1 MNKYYYFLLPGLVL
15 LLAFNSNTNNFIFGH
30 TFSGDESASF
40 LTIVEMIKIESQLAQ
55 KDLASNATNAK
66 EHAEHTTEH
75 ITAND
80 TKEINERNP
89 RLATE
94 LNNTLSDFVKTFESQ
109 SPSESTV
116 KDKVSNLG
124 DVLSEVV
131 SARIDKEQLDNV
143 TVKAL
148 VVNDLVGEGL
158 EHYNSSL
165 GMEENKT
172 TASNATENGSNE
184 TAKIVNDP
192 DYQSAQAAIS
202 RAIDLYN
209 EIKPSGNA
217 NSTELGNS
225 LNSLK
230 DTIDSK
236 SPFDQADKIVDDKIT
251 PLLNGMFKLKLAEE
265 AGHGGEGDHAG
276 EGQAIKGKNNIL
288 RQEMRPIRQ
297 ITKDEAR
304 LSLLFYHI
312 ITDFYFTIKR

>member
-1 MNKYYYFLLPGLVL
+1 M
-15 LLAFNSNTNNFIFGH
+15 LLALNSNTHNFIFAH

-40 LTIVEMIKIESQLAQ
+40 LTLVEMMKIESQLAE
-55 KDLASNATNAK
+55 KELPTNATIAK
-66 EHAEHTTEH
+66 EHAEHTAEPL
-75 ITAND
+75 TAND

-109 SPSESTV
+109 SPSESAV
-116 KDKVSNLG
+116 KEKVSNLG
-124 DVLSEVV
+124 DVLSEVL

-148 VVNDLVGEGL
+148 VVNDLVGESL

-165 GMEENKT
+165 GDTVKT
-172 TASNATENGSNE
+172 E
-184 TAKIVNDP
+184 TPKIMGDA
-192 DYQSAQAAIS
+192 DYQSAQAAVS

-230 DTIDSK
+230 DTIASK
-236 SPFDQADKIVDDKIT
+236 SPFDQADKTVDNKIT
-251 PLLNGMFKLKLAEE
+251 PMLNGMFKLKLAEE
-265 AGHGGEGDHAG
+265 EVHGGEGQGHGGNESNASSG
-276 EGQAIKGKNNIL
+276 NE
-288 RQEMRPIRQ
+288 
-297 ITKDEAR
+297 T
-304 LSLLFYHI
+304 H
-312 ITDFYFTIKR
+312 

>member
-1 MNKYYYFLLPGLVL
+1 MNKYYYVLLPGLVL
-15 LLAFNSNTNNFIFGH
+15 LLALNSNTNNFIFGH
-30 TFSGDESASF
+30 TFSGGESATF
-40 LTIVEMIKIESQLAQ
+40 LTKVEMMKIESQLAQ

-109 SPSESTV
+109 SPSESAV
-116 KDKVSNLG
+116 KGKLSSLS
-124 DVLSEVV
+124 DVISEVV
-131 SARIDKEQLDNV
+131 SARIDKQQLDNV
-143 TVKAL
+143 TVKAQ

-158 EHYNSSL
+158 EHYSSAL

-172 TASNATENGSNE
+172 SVSNATENGKNE
-184 TAKIVNDP
+184 TTKIVNDA
-192 DYQSAQAAIS
+192 DYQSAQAAVS

-209 EIKPSGNA
+209 EIKPSGNT
-217 NSTELGNS
+217 NSTELGKS

-236 SPFDQADKIVDDKIT
+236 SPFDQADKTVDDKIT
-251 PLLNGMFKLKLAEE
+251 PLLNGIFKLGLAEE
-265 AGHGGEGDHAG
+265 EDHGGDGQDHGGNESKASSG
-276 EGQAIKGKNNIL
+276 NE
-288 RQEMRPIRQ
+288 
-297 ITKDEAR
+297 T
-304 LSLLFYHI
+304 H
-312 ITDFYFTIKR
+312 

>member
-1 MNKYYYFLLPGLVL
+1 MIL
-15 LLAFNSNTNNFIFGH
+15 LLAFNSNTNNFVFGH

-40 LTIVEMIKIESQLAQ
+40 LTIVEMIKLESQLAQ

-75 ITAND
+75 LTAND

-109 SPSESTV
+109 SPSESAV
-116 KDKVSNLG
+116 KDKASNLD

-148 VVNDLVGEGL
+148 VVNDLVGESL
-158 EHYNSSL
+158 EHYSSAL
-165 GMEENKT
+165 GMNESGHDKNN
-172 TASNATENGSNE
+172 ASS
-184 TAKIVNDP
+184 
-192 DYQSAQAAIS
+192 S
-202 RAIDLYN
+202 
-209 EIKPSGNA
+209 

-230 DTIDSK
+230 DTIDNK
-236 SPFDQADKIVDDKIT
+236 SPFDQADKTVDDKIT
-251 PLLNGMFKLKLAEE
+251 PLLNDIFKLKLAEE
-265 AGHGGEGDHAG
+265 EAHGGEGQDHGG
-276 EGQAIKGKNNIL
+276 EESHASSENETHK
-288 RQEMRPIRQ
+288 
-297 ITKDEAR
+297 
-304 LSLLFYHI
+304 
-312 ITDFYFTIKR
+312 TD

>member
-1 MNKYYYFLLPGLVL
+1 MNKYYYVLLPGLVL
-15 LLAFNSNTNNFIFGH
+15 LLALNSNTHNFIFGH
-30 TFSGDESASF
+30 TFSGGESATF
-40 LTIVEMIKIESQLAQ
+40 LTKVEMMKIEAQLAQ

-66 EHAEHTTEH
+66 EHADHTTEH

-109 SPSESTV
+109 SPSESAV
-116 KDKVSNLG
+116 KDKLSGLS
-124 DVLSEVV
+124 DVISEVV
-131 SARIDKEQLDNV
+131 SARIDKQQLDNV
-143 TVKAL
+143 TVKAQ

-165 GMEENKT
+165 G
-172 TASNATENGSNE
+172 E
-184 TAKIVNDP
+184 TVKSETPKIVDDA
-192 DYQSAQAAIS
+192 DYQSAQAAVS

-217 NSTELGNS
+217 NSTELGKS

-236 SPFDQADKIVDDKIT
+236 SPFDQADKTIDDKIT
-251 PLLNGMFKLKLAEE
+251 PLLNDMFKLKLAVEE
-265 AGHGGEGDHAG
+265 AHGAEGQDHGGNESKASSGNETH
-276 EGQAIKGKNNIL
+276 
-288 RQEMRPIRQ
+288 
-297 ITKDEAR
+297 
-304 LSLLFYHI
+304 
-312 ITDFYFTIKR
+312 

>member
-1 MNKYYYFLLPGLVL
+1 MHRTLVFSILGVVL
-15 LLAFNSNTNNFIFGH
+15 LLAFNSNANHFIFGH

-66 EHAEHTTEH
+66 EHADHTTEH
-75 ITAND
+75 LTAND

-116 KDKVSNLG
+116 KDKASNLG

-148 VVNDLVGEGL
+148 VVNDLVGESL

-165 GMEENKT
+165 GMNEASHDKNNTSSSNSTESGKT
-172 TASNATENGSNE
+172 E
-184 TAKIVNDP
+184 TPKIVDDA

-202 RAIDLYN
+202 RATNLYN
-209 EIKPSGNA
+209 EIKPSGNT
-217 NSTELGNS
+217 NSTELANS

-230 DTIDSK
+230 DTIDNK
-236 SPFDQADKIVDDKIT
+236 NPFDQADKTVDDKIT
-251 PLLNGMFKLKLAEE
+251 PLLNGIFKLKLAEE
-265 AGHGGEGDHAG
+265 AGHGGEESHASSENETLKSNSG
-276 EGQAIKGKNNIL
+276 
-288 RQEMRPIRQ
+288 
-297 ITKDEAR
+297 
-304 LSLLFYHI
+304 
-312 ITDFYFTIKR
+312 

>member
-1 MNKYYYFLLPGLVL
+1 MNKYYFLTLLGLVL

-109 SPSESTV
+109 SPSESAV

-131 SARIDKEQLDNV
+131 SARIDKDQLDNV

-172 TASNATENGSNE
+172 SASNATESGSNE
-184 TAKIVNDP
+184 TAKIVNDA
-192 DYQSAQAAIS
+192 DYQSAQAAIL
-202 RAIDLYN
+202 RAIDMYN

-236 SPFDQADKIVDDKIT
+236 SPFDQADKTVDDKIT
-251 PLLNGMFKLKLAEE
+251 PLLNGIFKLKLAEE

-276 EGQAIKGKNNIL
+276 EGQDNKGEEQHSSSGN
-288 RQEMRPIRQ
+288 E
-297 ITKDEAR
+297 T
-304 LSLLFYHI
+304 H
-312 ITDFYFTIKR
+312 

>member
-1 MNKYYYFLLPGLVL
+1 MNKYYYFIVPGLVL
-15 LLAFNSNTNNFIFGH
+15 LLALNSNTHNFIFGH
-30 TFSGDESASF
+30 TFSGGESATF
-40 LTIVEMIKIESQLAQ
+40 LTKVEMMKIEAQLAQ

-66 EHAEHTTEH
+66 EHADHTTEH

-109 SPSESTV
+109 SPSESAV
-116 KDKVSNLG
+116 KDKLSGLS
-124 DVLSEVV
+124 DVISEVV
-131 SARIDKEQLDNV
+131 SARIDKQQLDNV
-143 TVKAL
+143 TVKAQ

-165 GMEENKT
+165 G
-172 TASNATENGSNE
+172 E
-184 TAKIVNDP
+184 TVKSETPKIVDDA
-192 DYQSAQAAIS
+192 DYQSAQAAVS

-217 NSTELGNS
+217 NSTELGKS

-236 SPFDQADKIVDDKIT
+236 SPFDQADKTIDDKIT
-251 PLLNGMFKLKLAEE
+251 PLLNDMFKLKLAVEE
-265 AGHGGEGDHAG
+265 AHGAEGQDHGGNESKASSGN
-276 EGQAIKGKNNIL
+276 E
-288 RQEMRPIRQ
+288 
-297 ITKDEAR
+297 
-304 LSLLFYHI
+304 
-312 ITDFYFTIKR
+312 TD

>member
-1 MNKYYYFLLPGLVL
+1 MSKYYYLLLPGLVL
-15 LLAFNSNTNNFIFGH
+15 LLAFNSTTNNFIFGH

-40 LTIVEMIKIESQLAQ
+40 LTIVEIMKIESQLAQ

-66 EHAEHTTEH
+66 EHAEHTSEPLTV
-75 ITAND
+75 ND

-109 SPSESTV
+109 SPSESAV

-131 SARIDKEQLDNV
+131 RARIDKEQLDNV
-143 TVKAL
+143 TVRAL

-158 EHYNSSL
+158 EHYSNAL

-172 TASNATENGSNE
+172 SASHATENGSNE
-184 TAKIVNDP
+184 TAKIVNDA

-202 RAIDLYN
+202 RAIVMHN
-209 EIKPSGNA
+209 EIKPSGNT

-236 SPFDQADKIVDDKIT
+236 SPFDQADKTVDDKIT
-251 PLLNGMFKLKLAEE
+251 PLLNGIFKLKLAEE
-265 AGHGGEGDHAG
+265 GDHGGEGDHAKK
-276 EGQAIKGKNNIL
+276 GQDHAQNESVNSTENGNH
-288 RQEMRPIRQ
+288 
-297 ITKDEAR
+297 
-304 LSLLFYHI
+304 S
-312 ITDFYFTIKR
+312 

>member
-1 MNKYYYFLLPGLVL
+1 MNKYYYFIVPGLVL
-15 LLAFNSNTNNFIFGH
+15 LLALNSNTHNFIFGH
-30 TFSGDESASF
+30 TFSGGESATF
-40 LTIVEMIKIESQLAQ
+40 LTKVEMMKIEAQLAQ

-66 EHAEHTTEH
+66 EHADHLTEH

-109 SPSESTV
+109 SPSESAV
-116 KDKVSNLG
+116 KGKLSSLS
-124 DVLSEVV
+124 DVISEVV
-131 SARIDKEQLDNV
+131 SARIDKQQLDNV
-143 TVKAL
+143 TVKAQ

-165 GMEENKT
+165 G
-172 TASNATENGSNE
+172 E
-184 TAKIVNDP
+184 TVKSESPKIMDEA

-217 NSTELGNS
+217 NSTELAKS
-225 LNSLK
+225 LSSLK

-236 SPFDQADKIVDDKIT
+236 SAFDQADKTIDDKIT
-251 PLLNGMFKLKLAEE
+251 PLLNGMFKLKLAVEE
-265 AGHGGEGDHAG
+265 AHGAEGQDHGGNESKASSGNETH
-276 EGQAIKGKNNIL
+276 
-288 RQEMRPIRQ
+288 
-297 ITKDEAR
+297 
-304 LSLLFYHI
+304 
-312 ITDFYFTIKR
+312 